1 MTDLTHVTAL
11 ALDRIYKAFEKTPGP
26 QQPMS
31 RYPDLVEGPSP
42 AVDLGTAEVDDSN
55 YDGAPWCS
63 GCRARTAA
71 GCKCGPIADNE

>member
-42 AVDLGTAEVDDSN
+42 N
-55 YDGAPWCS
+55 DG
-63 GCRARTAA
+63 ARTAGA
-71 GCKCGPIADNE
+71 VDPNYCRVCTPKGYGCCRCEIACNE